1 MCCWLTVG
9 DERYHIGDEC
19 LSPYRHS
26 SVSDVLSPLSDTSA
40 SLHERY
46 IDVFSPQQQQQQQ
59 QHDASQSLVSLMT
72 TAVVRTTAH
81 VHLRMY
87 TCVVH
92 L

>member
-59 QHDASQSLVSLMT
+59 HDASQSLVSLMT